1 MIARTYSTASVV
13 SEDMP
18 FAVRYSSKEVRRNVP
33 LIRNS
38 KGMGFSDCKR
48 VLTSV
53 ESAKRRKSAWHISRY
68 ILGEVYCH
76 CTCID
81 QDRAWI
87 FRQGNVGVAS

>member
-18 FAVRYSSKEVRRNVP
+18 FAVRYSSKDVRRNIP

-53 ESAKRRKSAWHISRY
+53 E
-68 ILGEVYCH
+68 
-76 CTCID
+76 
-81 QDRAWI
+81 RA
-87 FRQGNVGVAS
+87 